1 MHAVS
6 DLYIIYIILAENK
19 VHDFASL
26 NYRGSELNKL
36 DYMS

>member
-1 MHAVS
+1 MRSVTC
-6 DLYIIYIILAENK
+6 IIYIILAENK